1 MLEMRNDGKT
11 AIIVALIGVIGTI
24 LAAIIGA
31 KWGKENVNVIVQID
45 GKNVVLDDSEVQKI
59 AEENENLKDEISQY
73 ENTIDGLIA
82 ERSELAK
89 KLGDANGELSGIPSI
104 EFQNIGLSIDG
115 EEKAINK
122 EKSSV
127 FINGIQYYSEE
138 FVDNLLP
145 ESSVSTIKDGM
156 FYVGKIVK
164 EKYNLF
170 DLPIITQTY
179 NSRFYDSMEDTY
191 GNMQGKSLYLE
202 YNGDSVTFNTGR
214 EYAYFKCVVAMHKG
228 SVSTGY
234 LQIEVDDDI
243 IYTSEKISNMTE
255 PFEVDLPINAASTVT
270 VETIGDGRSCIFVSN
285 AVVYNQE

>member
-1 MLEMRNDGKT
+1 MRNDGRM

-59 AEENENLKDEISQY
+59 AEENENLKSQVSEY
-73 ENTIDGLIA
+73 ENTIDGLTS
-82 ERSELAK
+82 EKSELAK
-89 KLGDANGELSGIPSI
+89 KLGDANGELSEIPSI

-115 EEKAINK
+115 EEKTINK

-127 FINGIQYYSEE
+127 FINGVQYYSKE

-145 ESSVSTIKDGM
+145 EDKVSTIKDGM

-164 EKYNLF
+164 EKANLF
-170 DLPIITQTY
+170 DMPIV
-179 NSRFYDSMEDTY
+179 SRGSYIYFNDSMKDTY
-191 GNMQGKSLYLE
+191 GNVYGQSMFFDYKGQFI
-202 YNGDSVTFNTGR
+202 TFNVKR
-214 EYAYFKCVVAMHKG
+214 EYAYFKCIVAPKYG
-228 SVSTGY
+228 CGGAAS
-234 LQIEVDDDI
+234 LQIKAGEEV
-243 IYTSEKISNMTE
+243 IYTSDEITNMTE
-255 PFEVDLPINAASTVT
+255 AFLVDIPINGASTISIG
-270 VETIGDGRSCIFVSN
+270 TIGDNEGVVFVSD